1 VEKKSVTVT
10 ASSPSVAYG
19 SAAPTVTPSYSGFV
33 GSDVTSVGSGDNVAP
48 TCVSTYV
55 VGQNAGTSATTSCSG
70 GYNDNYVFTYVT
82 GSVTVAK
89 FPVTITAID
98 AAKQNV
104 DNGSDFT
111 VYTDPTLRW
120 VATSP
125 LPAGQ
130 TIEDVIPAGVSISR
144 AGAGTPAGTV
154 DSLPAGETDG
164 TYAITPSGAAGSN
177 YSVAFVAG
185 TLTIQEPLEVPTLS
199 VADKTMT
206 FGDSNTA
213 ASFIGGTATDR
224 ASNPVGGTFA
234 YSYLDSSGDPITLPD
249 NLSSLDAG
257 TYVVRVAFT
266 ATDGDTY
273 YVANPVIETMTLTVE
288 RKSIT
293 VTAADKKKLL
303 GSLDPNL
310 TWSGTGY
317 LGSDTDSTL
326 GPITIARASGETE
339 GSYAITTVG
348 GDTPNYSVT
357 HVGGTFYI
365 YEPVITVTESRGV
378 LTNRTVSANCKGLK
392 PGSNASFILTTGG
405 TDSTIAT
412 STVASDGTCP
422 MSSTLSTSIPQGVHT
437 LKVTGTDPLDGA
449 VNKTRTIIL
458 LSDRIQVI
466 TNNNGGGGSGGGGNS
481 PGGTPP
487 LVSTPLSL
495 VTGQPGVR
503 RPIVPPGLAVPPAST
518 QTPPATTETP
528 SGPAT
533 RLVPTLP
540 GAPRGAGPGLPGGAN
555 STLDFGSGVVS
566 ADEPA
571 SGSNGGA
578 GTSAEGVRSV
588 QELASERLGG
598 FAPGVGTRIEVLGA
612 RTGARFVVTEANQV
626 DSFTLIRAIQASI
639 PAQSADFFALD
650 DVRPAVAPQIP
661 PVWVEEEREGIAEFF
676 AASGLP
682 APVSLADLDTS
693 GFGEWIQVTGSAE
706 TYLPGSIVYL
716 TLTSEPLVLAS
727 AEVARDGSVLV
738 TGSLPVEWLSA
749 GEHRV
754 RLVGIRALDGVS
766 VDDQGEV
773 QLSDELMAEIQRFDL
788 GTQSTIAVM
797 GPNLTGG
804 DHVALR
810 VVPLVPEAPWWTL
823 WFILLGFLLVV
834 LARWR
839 GLLKTRGRHLI
850 GSLVV
855 LASAAP
861 AVIIGWLSTVT
872 TVVWWA
878 LGLGLIAL
886 VLSWFAPEGK
896 KARRA
901 KD

>member
-1 VEKKSVTVT
+1 VS
-10 ASSPSVAYG
+10 SSP
-19 SAAPTVTPSYSGFV
+19 
-33 GSDVTSVGSGDNVAP
+33 NVAP
-48 TCVSTYV
+48 TCTSTYV

-70 GYNDNYVFTYVT
+70 GTHANYTYSYAT
-82 GSVTVAK
+82 GTVTVTK

-98 AAKQNV
+98 AAKQNIV
-104 DNGSDFT
+104 SGVGGSNT
-111 VYTDPTLRW
+111 EVTADPTLRW
-120 VATSP
+120 TATSP

-130 TIEDVIPAGVSISR
+130 TMADVVPGGVSIAR
-144 AGAGTPAGTV
+144 ASAGTALGVVATASV
-154 DSLPAGETDG
+154 PAGEQE
-164 TYAITPSGAAGSN
+164 ASFVITPSGT
-177 YSVAFVAG
+177 AG
-185 TLTIQEPLEVPTLS
+185 TNYEVTYVNGSFTIQTPKEVPSLVVTN
-199 VADKTMT
+199 KTMT
-206 FGDSNTA
+206 YGDSNTA
-213 ASFIGGTATDR
+213 SSFIAGTASNR
-224 ASNPVGGTFA
+224 ANDSVAGTFV
-234 YSYLDSSGDPITLPD
+234 YTYVDGDGVTQTLTSLSGLG
-249 NLSSLDAG
+249 AG
-257 TYVVRVAFT
+257 TYLVSVKFT
-266 ATDGDTY
+266 PTDTTAY
-273 YVANPVIETMTLTVE
+273 YHDADSPLTETMVLTIE
-288 RKSIT
+288 RKSVT
-293 VTAADKKKLL
+293 VTAADKKKLV
-303 GSLDPNL
+303 GALDPAL

-317 LGSDTDSTL
+317 LGSDGDADLAPVT
-326 GPITIARASGETE
+326 ITRGAGETE
-339 GSYAITTVG
+339 GSYAITTTG
-348 GDTPNYSVT
+348 GSTPNYVVT
-357 HVGGTFYI
+357 HVPGNFYI
-365 YEPVITVTESRGV
+365 YEPVITVTERAGV
-378 LTNRTVSANCKGLK
+378 LTNRTVQANCRGLK
-392 PGSNASFILTTGG
+392 PGTTANFILTTGG
-405 TDSTIAT
+405 SDNPLAT
-412 STVASDGTCP
+412 STVGSDGTCP
-422 MSSTLSTSIPQGVHT
+422 MSSTLTSSVPQGVHT
-437 LKVTGTDPLDGA
+437 LKITGTDPLDGA
-449 VNKTRTIIL
+449 VTKTRTIIL

-466 TNNNGGGGSGGGGNS
+466 TNNNGGGGGGGGGNS

-503 RPIVPPGLAVPPAST
+503 RPSVPPGLAVPPAST

-566 ADEPA
+566 ADEPT

-676 AASGLP
+676 AASGLT

-693 GFGEWIQVTGSAE
+693 GFDEWIQVTGSAE

-797 GPNLTGG
+797 GPNLTGC

-878 LGLGLIAL
+878 LGLGLIAS
-886 VLSWFAPEGK
+886 VLSWFAPESK